1 MSETKTE
8 QAEYEI
14 DLLQLGKA
22 LWHRIVLILLAGALT
37 ASIGYLYTRFYVTPL
52 YQSTATFYVNNKSIS
67 VGSSSLSLSSGDINV
82 SKSLVN
88 TYIVIL
94 RSRTTLNEVIEK
106 TGVPY
111 SYGKLRSMISASSV
125 DNTEIFQIKVTG
137 PDAEETERI
146 ANCIAQVLPDT
157 VASIVD
163 GTSVRIVD
171 YAVAP
176 TNPSS
181 PSYTRNVAIA
191 FLIGFIL
198 AAAVVIILF
207 LTDDTIHTE
216 DYLTEN
222 YSGIPLLAVVPD
234 LLGGHTK
241 GYGGHY
247 GYGYGYGYGNHPDG
261 EKSRK
266 G

>member
-1 MSETKTE
+1 MSETRTE

-22 LWHRIVLILLAGALT
+22 LWHRIVLILLAGALA

-67 VGSSSLSLSSGDINV
+67 VGSSSLSLSTGDINV

-94 RSRTTLNEVIEK
+94 RSRTTLNEVIDK

-111 SYGKLRSMISASSV
+111 SYSKLRSMISASSV
-125 DNTEIFQIKVTG
+125 DDTEIFQIKVTG
-137 PDAEETERI
+137 PDAAETEQI
-146 ANCIAQVLPDT
+146 ANCIARVLPET

-171 YAVAP
+171 YAVEPSA
-176 TNPSS
+176 PSS
-181 PSYTRNVAIA
+181 PSYTRNVVIA
-191 FLIGFIL
+191 FLIGFVL
-198 AAAVVIILF
+198 AAAVVVIRF

-222 YSGIPLLAVVPD
+222 YSAIPLLAVVPD
-234 LLGGHTK
+234 LQGGHTK
-241 GYGGHY
+241 GYGSHY
-247 GYGYGYGYGNHPDG
+247 GYGYGYGSSDG
-261 EKSRK
+261 DKSRK
-266 G
+266 A

>member
-22 LWHRIVLILLAGALT
+22 LWHRIVLILLAGVLT

-67 VGSSSLSLSSGDINV
+67 VGSGSLSLSTGDLNV
-82 SKSLVN
+82 SKSLVSS
-88 TYIVIL
+88 YIVIL

-111 SYGKLRSMISASSV
+111 SYAQLRKMISAASV
-125 DNTEIFQIKVTG
+125 DDTEIFQIKVTG

-146 ANCIAQVLPDT
+146 ANCIALVLPET
-157 VASIVD
+157 VASIID
-163 GTSVRIVD
+163 GTSVRTVD

-191 FLIGFIL
+191 FLIGVAL
-198 AAAVVIILF
+198 AAAVVVIRF
-207 LTDDTIHTE
+207 LTDDTIRTE

-222 YSGIPLLAVVPD
+222 YKSIPLLAVVPD
-234 LLGGHTK
+234 LLGGRTK
-241 GYGGHY
+241 GYGSHY
-247 GYGYGYGYGNHPDG
+247 GYGYGYGYGSQTDG
-261 EKSRK
+261 DKSRK